1 MVTHTPDH
9 TVVIGPRQAA
19 LEVPPAWRRTAPALC
34 GMLVAVPSPAVS
46 ILALTPAGDPSFDV
60 SIAALTLVQALL
72 VTLSRVVSLPAL
84 ARFRSGWCATLPVA
98 SVVGFVFGV
107 QALSGAADGLTYLAL
122 FAVPPLAALALGAG
136 IRGARAWLAPLAAL
150 LFALAWADRGGLAGE
165 AAAVALEGLSCVT
178 LGVLLVAVTPRLL
191 VKLSVLAMAG
201 ADLWLVASTRLNAPN
216 NALNNVVPVA
226 HLPQL
231 QSALLGS
238 AVMGYGDLFVAAL
251 LGALLASQPRL
262 AVRGALVAAAVGLAL
277 DLLFFFV
284 DELPA
289 TASIALTLLILEAWG
304 RWRGRPSS
312 GVLEP
317 AA

>member
-1 MVTHTPDH
+1 
-9 TVVIGPRQAA
+9 
-19 LEVPPAWRRTAPALC
+19 L
-34 GMLVAVPSPAVS
+34 AVPSPAAS

-60 SIAALTLVQALL
+60 SIGALTLVQALL
-72 VTLSRVVSLPAL
+72 VTLPRVVSLPAL
-84 ARFRSGWCATLPVA
+84 ARLRSGWWAALPA
-98 SVVGFVFGV
+98 LSVVGFVFGV

-136 IRGARAWLAPLAAL
+136 VRGARVWLAPLAAL
-150 LFALAWADRGGLAGE
+150 LFALAWVDRGGLAGE

-191 VKLSVLAMAG
+191 VKLGILAMAA

-251 LGALLASQPRL
+251 LGALLASHPRL

-277 DLLFFFV
+277 DLLFFVV

-289 TASIALTLLILEAWG
+289 TASIALTLLILEAWEG
-304 RWRGRPSS
+304 WRRRASS
-312 GVLEP
+312 PGGLEP